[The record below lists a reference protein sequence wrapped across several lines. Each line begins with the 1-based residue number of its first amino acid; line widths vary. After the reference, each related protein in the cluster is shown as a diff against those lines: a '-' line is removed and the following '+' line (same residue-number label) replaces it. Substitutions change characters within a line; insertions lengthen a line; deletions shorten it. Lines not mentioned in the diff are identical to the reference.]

1 MHPLFGER
9 LILGGPLE
17 VLASLRYPPPME
29 HAFTAPH
36 VYQFRVVVQ
45 GISPL
50 IWRRLLIRSDTSLA
64 TLHATLQIVFAWSDT
79 YLHSF
84 HIHSKAYGNPR
95 LGGPH
100 VDVDARHVPLAALC
114 LHRGECFSYVY
125 NFIDRWVCD
134 LRLEAMLPV
143 EPRRRYPFCTGGKH
157 AGPPEDCGGAW
168 AYLQQ
173 VDQHHIPLEPM
184 ATIATALERLL
195 KADGQTTIRQVIGD
209 HDTFREA
216 VTQLDAYLQFRPE
229 HFDRRQINA
238 QLHTLTQEQE
248 SRHAMHDPG
257 GHHDRRGPD

>member
-1 MHPLFGER
+1 
-9 LILGGPLE
+9 
-17 VLASLRYPPPME
+17 ME

-45 GISPL
+45 GISLL
-50 IWRRLLIRSDTSLA
+50 IWRRLLIPSDTSLA

-84 HIHSKAYGNPR
+84 HIHSKAYGSPR

-125 NFIDRWVCD
+125 NFIDHWVCD
-134 LRLEAMLPV
+134 LRLEAMLPA
-143 EPRRRYPFCTGGKH
+143 EPRRRYPFCTGGKR

-173 VDQHHIPLEPM
+173 VDQHHIPPEPM

-195 KADGQTTIRQVIGD
+195 KADGQTTIHQVIGD

-238 QLHTLTQEQE
+238 QLHTLIQEQE
-248 SRHAMHDPG
+248 SRYEMHDPG